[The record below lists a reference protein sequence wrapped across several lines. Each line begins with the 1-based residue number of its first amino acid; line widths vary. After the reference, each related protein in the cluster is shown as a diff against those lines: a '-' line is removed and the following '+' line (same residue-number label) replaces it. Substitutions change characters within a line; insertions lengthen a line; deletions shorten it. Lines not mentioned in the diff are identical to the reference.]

1 MAMQKITPLMSPSAG
16 PHDPFSHAVSPVEL
30 LAAGAGACA
39 RAVQAGRVSA
49 LELCDA
55 AIARIEELDGAI
67 NAVVVRDFA
76 RARVQARAV
85 DAAQARGER
94 LALMGVPMTVKSPS
108 TLPGCPPPG
117 ACRRF
122 ASSGPT
128 RTRSW
133 CSA

>member
-1 MAMQKITPLMSPSAG
+1 MTANLHPN
-16 PHDPFSHAVSPVEL
+16 EL

-39 RAVQAGRVSA
+39 RAVHAGRNGA
-49 LELCDA
+49 LDLCDA
-55 AIARIEELDGAI
+55 AIALEELDGAI

-94 LALMGVPMTVKSPS
+94 LALMGVPMTVKDPS
-108 TLPGCPPPG
+108 TSPGCPPPG
-117 ACRRF
+117 VCRRF
-122 ASSGPT
+122 ASTGPT